1 MIRIL
6 STALIA
12 IAMLIPDAA
21 LAGARDDQR
30 LITGARGKIMPVVA
44 AAIQAGAN
52 IEVRD
57 EVGRT
62 ALMWSAFHGHDP
74 MLEYLIDQGAD
85 VNARDK
91 EERTP
96 LIWAAIAGRG
106 GAVETLLANG
116 ADAALTDSEG
126 NTAGAHALAEG
137 HAEIGQRLS
146 E

>member
-1 MIRIL
+1 MIRIV

-12 IAMLIPDAA
+12 IAILIPEMV

-57 EVGRT
+57 EIGRT
-62 ALMWSAFHGHDP
+62 ALMWSAFHGHGP
-74 MLEYLIDQGAD
+74 MLEFLIDQGAD

-91 EERTP
+91 EDRTA

-106 GAVETLLANG
+106 AAVETLLESG
-116 ADAALTDSEG
+116 ADAVLKDSAGE
-126 NTAGAHALAEG
+126 TAAEHAVAEG
-137 HAEIGQRLS
+137 HSEIGQRLS